1 MASTLKV
8 KMVKSMIGRPEKHRN
23 ILRGLGLYRMNQ
35 EVERE
40 NTPAIRGMI
49 QAVQHLVVIEEKNDE
64 A

>member
-1 MASTLKV
+1 MSKLKV
-8 KMVKSMIGRPEKHRN
+8 KMVRSMIGRSEKQRN
-23 ILRGLGLYRMNQ
+23 ILRGLGLYRINQ

-49 QAVQHLVVIEEKNDE
+49 NAVTHLVTGEEKTDE

>member
-1 MASTLKV
+1 MSKLKV
-8 KMVKSMIGRPEKHRN
+8 KMVRSMIGRSEKQRN
-23 ILRGLGLYRMNQ
+23 ILRGLGLYKINQ

-49 QAVQHLVVIEEKNDE
+49 NAVKHLVIGEEKTDE